1 MIKEFL
7 QNPAWLLALTC
18 TLFFCTGILQK
29 KVKSPLLSPILIT
42 TAVLIGYLLIFNISY
57 EQYEKAGK
65 FIDFWLQPS
74 VVALAVPLYLQ
85 IEKIKKQLI
94 PILVSQFA
102 GSLIGII
109 SVCGIAMLLGADKTI
124 IASLAPKSVTT
135 PIALEVSKTIGGNQA
150 LTASA
155 VIITGI
161 LGSVIGLEILKYSK
175 IKSPMGQGI
184 CLGTASHGL
193 GIMKAMELGEK
204 HAAFASVGLI
214 MNGIFTAILA
224 PIVVDL
230 LIIWV

>member
-1 MIKEFL
+1 MKEFL
-7 QNPAWLLALTC
+7 QNPFWLLFLTC
-18 TLFFCTGILQK
+18 VLFFATGILQK

-42 TAVLIGYLLIFNISY
+42 TAVLIGYLLIFDISY
-57 EQYEKAGK
+57 NQYEKAGK
-65 FIDFWLQPS
+65 YIDFWLQPS
-74 VVALAVPLYLQ
+74 VVALAIPLYLQ

-94 PILVSQFA
+94 PILVSQFV

-109 SVCGIAMLLGADKTI
+109 SVCGIAMLFGVEKTI
-124 IASLAPKSVTT
+124 IASLAPKSITT
-135 PIALEVSKTIGGNQA
+135 PIALEVCKTINGNEA

-161 LGSVIGLEILKYSK
+161 MGSVIGLEILKYSR

-193 GIMKAMELGEK
+193 GIMKAMELGGK

-214 MNGIFTAILA
+214 INGIFKLDFFIYIFTY
-224 PIVVDL
+224 
-230 LIIWV
+230 